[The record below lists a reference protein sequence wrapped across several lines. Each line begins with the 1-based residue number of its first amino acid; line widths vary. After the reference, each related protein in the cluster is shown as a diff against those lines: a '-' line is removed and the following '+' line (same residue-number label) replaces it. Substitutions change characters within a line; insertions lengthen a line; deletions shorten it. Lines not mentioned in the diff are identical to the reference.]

1 MSQKYLTAFR
11 QFDKDDSGAIS
22 IEELRIIL
30 EDDDEFEPH
39 AYMFHCDHYAA
50 NRTYTNRE
58 WYEWSDANLK
68 KACAEAYKNKVN
80 FELKPAPEDYTKH
93 FHKEASPTH
102 HRVVDPFEDEG
113 VWAIVDDGCNS
124 CTHSKEWRLNA
135 EEKWKKLG
143 FKCYMSDSKTTKF
156 TGIGTSA
163 TTGKWKMPAAFLL
176 NESGMLLPG
185 SIDSHETEKS
195 KHPLLISQACQA
207 KLGFTKKSRD
217 GTITMDDYENQGLEV
232 ARQART
238 GLFMV
243 RIDHLLVEQYLPLPE
258 QLRSLLIEQPE
269 LVESSS
275 EEVAEPIAY
284 VARSRL
290 QPQQYLIPHRTLDRP
305 TVIVS
310 CGLLNFETSAYA
322 NGSSL
327 EFQDKCYEH
336 RPGCGKN
343 KFLREV

>member
-1 MSQKYLTAFR
+1 
-11 QFDKDDSGAIS
+11 
-22 IEELRIIL
+22 
-30 EDDDEFEPH
+30 
-39 AYMFHCDHYAA
+39 
-50 NRTYTNRE
+50 
-58 WYEWSDANLK
+58 
-68 KACAEAYKNKVN
+68 
-80 FELKPAPEDYTKH
+80 
-93 FHKEASPTH
+93 
-102 HRVVDPFEDEG
+102 
-113 VWAIVDDGCNS
+113 
-124 CTHSKEWRLNA
+124 
-135 EEKWKKLG
+135 
-143 FKCYMSDSKTTKF
+143 
-156 TGIGTSA
+156 
-163 TTGKWKMPAAFLL
+163 MPAAFLL
-176 NESGMLLPG
+176 NESGMVLPG

-243 RIDHLLVEQYLPLPE
+243 RIDHLLVDQYLPLPE

-327 EFQDKCYEH
+327 EFQDKFYEH
-336 RPGCGKN
+336 RPGCGKM
-343 KFLREV
+343 KFLREVEHSHFEKYPNDAKIFLESFKANYPTLCRDRNIRQYQV